1 MPTQRSI
8 PQTCNRRSAMSNL
21 RRLLSI
27 CLALATP
34 SVVAS
39 AQDSLA
45 TIKVSVRLVE
55 VYATVLDHK
64 GKYVDGL
71 GRDDFQILEDG
82 KPQRISIFESNAGA
96 LSCAILL
103 DTTGSMRE
111 ALPRVKNSVTKLID
125 ELAPQDSVAIFTF
138 DDHLTVR
145 QDFTTDKDAAKRAV
159 LRTRAEGSTAL
170 FDAISE
176 ASEELAKRRGK
187 KAFIFFTDGNDN
199 ASSLTAS
206 GAITHAKKVGIP
218 LYAIAEGEATHSA
231 DLGKVL
237 NELSESTGGVAYR
250 VKRADGIEEIF
261 HTIADN
267 LRHLY
272 LMSYKPGE
280 VADGRWR
287 KIDILVS
294 GVGDYKL
301 RAKQG
306 YFPQ

>member
-1 MPTQRSI
+1 MTK
-8 PQTCNRRSAMSNL
+8 TL
-21 RRLLSI
+21 RTSWVLAALS
-27 CLALATP
+27 LTSLG
-34 SVVAS
+34 
-39 AQDSLA
+39 QDSLS
-45 TIKVSVRLVE
+45 TIKVNVRLVE

-71 GRDDFQILEDG
+71 KSDDFKVLEDG
-82 KPQRISIFESNAGA
+82 KLQRISTFESNTDA

-111 ALPRVKNSVTKLID
+111 ALPRVKNSVVKLID
-125 ELAPQDSVAIFTF
+125 ELGPQDAIAIYTF

-145 QDFTTDKDAAKRAV
+145 QDFTTDKEAAKRAV

-170 FDAISE
+170 FDALSE

-250 VKRADGIEEIF
+250 VKRADDIEEIF

>member
-1 MPTQRSI
+1 MTK
-8 PQTCNRRSAMSNL
+8 TL
-21 RRLLSI
+21 RTSWVLAALS
-27 CLALATP
+27 LTSLG
-34 SVVAS
+34 
-39 AQDSLA
+39 QDSLS
-45 TIKVSVRLVE
+45 TIKVNVRLVE

-71 GRDDFQILEDG
+71 KSDDFKVLEDG
-82 KPQRISIFESNAGA
+82 KLQRISTFESNTDA

-111 ALPRVKNSVTKLID
+111 ALPRVKNSVVKLID
-125 ELAPQDSVAIFTF
+125 ELGPQDAIAIYTF

-145 QDFTTDKDAAKRAV
+145 QDFTTDKEAAKRAV

-170 FDAISE
+170 FDALSE

-206 GAITHAKKVGIP
+206 GAITHATKVGIP

-250 VKRADGIEEIF
+250 VKRADDIEEIF

-294 GVGDYKL
+294 GGGDYKL

>member
-1 MPTQRSI
+1 MTKTLPW
-8 PQTCNRRSAMSNL
+8 MSL
-21 RRLLSI
+21 VAAALS
-27 CLALATP
+27 
-34 SVVAS
+34 VACVG
-39 AQDSLA
+39 QDSMS
-45 TIKVSVRLVE
+45 TIKVNVRLVE

-71 GRDDFQILEDG
+71 KQDDFKVLEDG
-82 KPQRISIFESNAGA
+82 KPQRISTFESNTDA

-111 ALPRVKNSVTKLID
+111 ALPRVKNSVVKLID
-125 ELAPQDSVAIFTF
+125 ELGPEDAIAIYTF

-145 QDFTTDKDAAKRAV
+145 QDFTTDKEAAKRAV
-159 LRTRAEGSTAL
+159 LRTRAEGKTAL
-170 FDAISE
+170 FDALSE

-187 KAFIFFTDGNDN
+187 KAFIFFTDGDDN
-199 ASSLTAS
+199 SSSLTAS
-206 GAITHAKKVGIP
+206 GAIAHAKKVGIP
-218 LYAIAEGEATHSA
+218 LYAIAEGEATHSSE
-231 DLGKVL
+231 LGKVL
-237 NELSESTGGVAYR
+237 SELSESTGGVAYR
-250 VKRADGIEEIF
+250 VRKADDIEEIF
-261 HTIADN
+261 HTIADS

-294 GVGDYKL
+294 GNESYKL